1 MAIIRVLKYDGPP
14 DVLVWKY
21 PNQELGTWTQLI
33 VNESQ
38 EALLFK
44 GGQALDLFGP
54 GRHTLSTENI
64 PVLSN
69 IVNLPFGGKSPFTA
83 EVWYINKLRS
93 MDIKWGTSAPI
104 QLQEPKYQLMM
115 SVRAFGQLSVEIA
128 DSRMFMSRLIGTLPV
143 FNQDALYNYFR
154 GILMMNIKELISSF
168 LLHKKISILD
178 IHAYISE
185 ISRHVEERV
194 SPAFADAGL
203 RLVNLNIESIN
214 LPDNDPTTKRL
225 KEALTKKAEMEILG
239 FNYQQARAFDT
250 LEQAAKNEGTQSA
263 FMNAGIGLGL
273 GSGLGTAVG
282 SVMPQVA
289 SQLQA
294 AGPHR
299 VCPQCKEVN
308 PADFNFC
315 KSCGCSMRES
325 AKQQEE
331 ILCHSCGKPVLPG
344 SKFCAHCGDPYHPCP
359 ACKADNL
366 ADAEVCSKCGADLGK
381 SCTQCGHTVTKDA
394 KFCPECGTSMIL
406 TCGQCKHE
414 VKPGQK
420 FCFECG
426 HKLL

>member
-1 MAIIRVLKYDGPP
+1 MAIIRVLKYDGTP
-14 DVLVWKY
+14 DILVWKY
-21 PNQELGTWTQLI
+21 PHQELGTWTQLI

-38 EALLFK
+38 EAILFK

-64 PVLSN
+64 PVLSS
-69 IVNLPFGGKSPFTA
+69 IVNIPFGGKSPFTA
-83 EVWYINKLRS
+83 EVWFINKLRS

-104 QLQEPKYQLMM
+104 QLQEPKYQLMV
-115 SVRAFGQLSVEIA
+115 SIRAFGQLAVEIA
-128 DSRMFMSRLIGTLPV
+128 DSRKFLTRLIGTLSQ
-143 FNQDALYNYFR
+143 FSQESLFTYFR

-168 LLHKKISILD
+168 LIHQKISVLD
-178 IHAYISE
+178 IHAYISD
-185 ISRHVEERV
+185 ISRHIEERV

-214 LPDNDPTTKRL
+214 LPDSDPTTKRL

-239 FNYQQARAFDT
+239 YNYQQARAFDT
-250 LEQAAKNEGTQSA
+250 LEQAARNEGAQSA
-263 FMNAGIGLGL
+263 VMNAGIGLGL
-273 GSGLGTAVG
+273 GAGLGTAVG
-282 SVMPQVA
+282 GVMPQLA
-289 SQLQA
+289 GQLQA
-294 AGPHR
+294 VGPHR
-299 VCPQCKEVN
+299 VCPQCKDVN

-315 KSCGCSMRES
+315 KSCGASLRES
-325 AKQQEE
+325 AQPQEQ
-331 ILCHSCGKPVLPG
+331 ILCHSCGKPVLLG

-359 ACKADNL
+359 VCKADNHPN
-366 ADAEVCSKCGADLGK
+366 AETCVKCGADLGK
-381 SCTQCGHTVTKDA
+381 SCTQCGKTVPKDV

-420 FCFECG
+420 FCLECG

>member
-1 MAIIRVLKYDGPP
+1 MAIIRVLKYDGPT
-14 DVLVWKY
+14 DILVWKY
-21 PNQELGTWTQLI
+21 PHQELGTWTQLI

-38 EALLFK
+38 EAILFK

-64 PVLSN
+64 PVLSS
-69 IVNLPFGGKSPFTA
+69 IVNIPFGGKSPFTA

-128 DSRMFMSRLIGTLPV
+128 DSRMFMTRLIGTTSV
-143 FNQDALYNYFR
+143 FHQDALYNYFR

-168 LLHKKISILD
+168 LVHKKISILD
-178 IHAYISE
+178 IHAYISD

-194 SPAFADAGL
+194 APAFADAGL

-273 GSGLGTAVG
+273 GSGLGNAVG
-282 SVMPQVA
+282 SVMPQLG

-294 AGPHR
+294 AGQHR
-299 VCPQCKEVN
+299 VCPQCKDVN

-315 KSCGCSMRES
+315 KSCGSSLRETVQ
-325 AKQQEE
+325 QQEQ
-331 ILCHSCGKPVLPG
+331 ILCQSCGKPVLPG

-359 ACKADNL
+359 KCKADNL
-366 ADAEVCSKCGADLGK
+366 PDAEICGKCGTDLGK
-381 SCTQCGHTVTKDA
+381 PCKQCGTTVSKDV
-394 KFCPECGTSMIL
+394 KFCPECGTSMLL

-420 FCFECG
+420 FCLECG